1 MSARQSVSGRPAR
14 ARGKALPDPPPEL
27 EEGVAREAWVLAA
40 RMQYEMLAEANEE
53 AERLHFPGSPTL
65 RVNGGDLFPV
75 PERHTW
81 ALGCRT
87 YQTSEGLK
95 GWPTREMIR
104 GALAARNLVPDVS

>member
-1 MSARQSVSGRPAR
+1 MRVDVLYFEGCPSYRTME
-14 ARGKALPDPPPEL
+14 ALLRD
-27 EEGVAREAWVLAA
+27 V
-40 RMQYEMLAEANEE
+40 LAEADIEAVVDFVRVDTNEE
-53 AERLHFPGSPTL
+53 AERLQFAGSPTL

-95 GWPTREMIR
+95 G
-104 GALAARNLVPDVS
+104 

>member
-1 MSARQSVSGRPAR
+1 MRVEV
-14 ARGKALPDPPPEL
+14 LYF
-27 EEGVAREAWVLAA
+27 EGCPSYRTMETLLRDV
-40 RMQYEMLAEANEE
+40 LAEADIEAVVDFVRVDTNQE
-53 AERLHFPGSPTL
+53 AERLQFAGSPTL

-104 GALAARNLVPDVS
+104 EALAARNLVPDVS